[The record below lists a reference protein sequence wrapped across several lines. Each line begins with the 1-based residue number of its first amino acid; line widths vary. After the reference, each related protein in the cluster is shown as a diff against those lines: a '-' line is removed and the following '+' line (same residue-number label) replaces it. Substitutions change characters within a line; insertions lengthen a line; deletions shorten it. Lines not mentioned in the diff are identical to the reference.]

1 MADTPGIVVRET
13 TGEDQEF
20 ILRVMREQWGSDKV
34 VTRGRVHIPAK
45 LPGLIA
51 EIDGES
57 VGLITYDIYGR
68 ECELITMNAL
78 KSGLGIGSA
87 LLGTLAEIARDH
99 NCRGIWLI
107 TTNDN
112 VDAMRFYQRKGFYF
126 VAVHRDAIK
135 YSRKLKPEIP
145 EIGNHGIP
153 IRDEIELV
161 MPL

>member
-1 MADTPGIVVRET
+1 MANTPDVVVRET
-13 TGEDQEF
+13 TEQDQEF
-20 ILRVMREQWGSDKV
+20 ILRVMREHWGSDKV

-51 EIDGES
+51 EIEGES
-57 VGLITYDIYGR
+57 VGLITYEIYGR

-87 LLGTLAEIARDH
+87 LLGKLAGIARDH

-112 VDAMRFYQRKGFYF
+112 LDAMRFYQRRGFFF

>member
-1 MADTPGIVVRET
+1 M
-13 TGEDQEF
+13 
-20 ILRVMREQWGSDKV
+20 
-34 VTRGRVHIPAK
+34 
-45 LPGLIA
+45 
-51 EIDGES
+51 
-57 VGLITYDIYGR
+57 
-68 ECELITMNAL
+68 
-78 KSGLGIGSA
+78 GIGSA
-87 LLGTLAEIARDH
+87 LLGKLADIAREQ

-112 VDAMRFYQRKGFYF
+112 TDAMRFYQRRGFYF
-126 VAVHRDAIK
+126 VAVHKDAIK